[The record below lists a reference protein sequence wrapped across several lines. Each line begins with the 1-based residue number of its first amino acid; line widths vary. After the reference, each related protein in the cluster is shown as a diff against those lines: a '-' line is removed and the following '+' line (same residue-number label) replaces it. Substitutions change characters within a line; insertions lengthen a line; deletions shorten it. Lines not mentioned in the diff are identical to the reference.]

1 MTIALIRLLTS
12 RTTRATRI
20 VEASL
25 VMVSALIRLVVGL
38 LVLVDR
44 LALIANVV
52 RSVLVKCGALP
63 HLLSIVCG
71 WVV

>member
-1 MTIALIRLLTS
+1 MTIAMIRILNS
-12 RTTRATRI
+12 RTTGATRI

-25 VMVSALIRLVVGL
+25 VIVSALIRLVVGL
-38 LVLVDR
+38 LVLVDK